1 MSYSLYFV
9 IRQILMGLLSFLG
22 LHMIF
27 DKLPKA
33 LQHSFYQQSLKTMGI
48 AFLIVPLSCLAYS
61 KDNQLDLEPYIAT
74 AINLGAYFATF
85 TLMAIAFLTL
95 LGRKYSKPIYWLTLA
110 AIILYGIPL
119 STGILSEDIELLSTI
134 ITASY
139 SYLIAMVVILVVLIL
154 RNYNKVSRNLENY
167 YSQEIIICVRW
178 ITKSIKL
185 LIGLAVTCT
194 LAPIFFVYPLWL
206 RLIFMLYGV
215 FCYLHIYN
223 GYKKMQN
230 NITEYLIEQNQSLE
244 KFTIIEQINNKT
256 TTLSPEVEQNIQNQL
271 KIWLSKK
278 QYLEK
283 NTTID
288 DLAKQIKTNRTYL
301 SRYINTKYKCTF
313 KRWITLL
320 RIEEAKKLLVNNKEK
335 SINNIAITIG
345 FSSIESFTH
354 IFTRIE
360 GKAPSKWREEQTK
373 KTK

>member
-185 LIGLAVTCT
+185 L
-194 LAPIFFVYPLWL
+194 
-206 RLIFMLYGV
+206 
-215 FCYLHIYN
+215 
-223 GYKKMQN
+223 
-230 NITEYLIEQNQSLE
+230 
-244 KFTIIEQINNKT
+244 
-256 TTLSPEVEQNIQNQL
+256 
-271 KIWLSKK
+271 
-278 QYLEK
+278 
-283 NTTID
+283 
-288 DLAKQIKTNRTYL
+288 
-301 SRYINTKYKCTF
+301 
-313 KRWITLL
+313 
-320 RIEEAKKLLVNNKEK
+320 
-335 SINNIAITIG
+335 
-345 FSSIESFTH
+345 
-354 IFTRIE
+354 
-360 GKAPSKWREEQTK
+360 
-373 KTK
+373 